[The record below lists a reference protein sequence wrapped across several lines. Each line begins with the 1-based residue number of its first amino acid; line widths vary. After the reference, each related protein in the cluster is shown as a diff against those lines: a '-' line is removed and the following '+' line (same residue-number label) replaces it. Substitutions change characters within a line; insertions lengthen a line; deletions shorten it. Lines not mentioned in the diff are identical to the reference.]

1 MMDKTEPKR
10 ACNNC
15 DLSPEALVDYGKL
28 NDRMLLNIT
37 LLATGGRCPACKPTS
52 HSSIIL
58 V

>member
-1 MMDKTEPKR
+1 MIDRTEPKR
-10 ACNNC
+10 ACNNF

-28 NDRMLLNIT
+28 NDMMLLDIIV
-37 LLATGGRCPACKPTS
+37 LATGGRCPACKPTS